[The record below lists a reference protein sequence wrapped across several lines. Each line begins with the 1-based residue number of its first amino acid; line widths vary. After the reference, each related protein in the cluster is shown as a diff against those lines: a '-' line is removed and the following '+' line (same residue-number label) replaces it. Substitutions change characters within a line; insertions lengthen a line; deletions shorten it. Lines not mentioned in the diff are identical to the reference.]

1 VSFFLG
7 KERETENP
15 VELPIDV
22 LHRHLMAIG
31 ASGSGKTVLCKCLM
45 EEAVRHNIPV
55 VIVDPQGDISS
66 LALKGDPEKMES
78 RGIPLTMQEEFFEK
92 ARIGIFTPA
101 SSKGI
106 TISVNPLSFP
116 SPDTPH
122 EEAILALD
130 LTATSLSSFLGY
142 DLSSDSGKG
151 AKAYLF
157 TLLEHLW
164 RKGENVSDMGHMA
177 ELVLNPPSE
186 IAQMLQSFVTKKEPQ
201 EIARKLR
208 FLTVGTPSLMFQKG
222 VQIDMDMF
230 MDKSDGKVPLNIIY
244 MNTLSSTN
252 DKQFFLATLL
262 RELYCWMLKNP
273 AEDIQL
279 LFYVDEIAP
288 YIPPYPRNPPPK
300 EAYAFLFK
308 QARKYGVGLVAATQN
323 ITDID
328 YKALAQ
334 VNTWCLGRLMTQ
346 QDIARVK
353 QIIQS
358 IDPTHA
364 ESVLQKLPSLRT
376 GEFLML
382 SPDVYEDVVNFQVR
396 WLVTDHLTMDEQD
409 IPEALAPDTKQ
420 FFEKF
425 LKKPEPPEKK
435 KQRIR
440 KTVPEPEVEPA
451 AEPEVLPEPS
461 SPLPLRPSKPLA
473 ERIKLLLNSA
483 RRCVSAEYV
492 AENLD
497 VDKKDAEKALRSLI
511 RSKVVKR
518 SKVKGEKEYLYW
530 LSKFGFDP
538 SKNIL
543 GELLAVPNRI
553 TQVEAFKRAKSWL
566 EGGFFS
572 KKEEFYDATFSH
584 MPIWMVSATR
594 QAKRLFFFRKEELDT
609 FYMSATTGA
618 MISIEKDAVLFHR
631 LITKSAGK
639 LKDLDDDD
647 EITFIPRLPKEVP
660 RIPKVKIGRDEI
672 YQTLKLTLGVSPV
685 SSELVML
692 PVWSLKVRHK
702 KKKKKRTIVM
712 DAATGRRLVG
722 HFRQQRSSTRK
733 PQRSSTRKR

>member
-7 KERETENP
+7 KEQGTETP
-15 VELPIDV
+15 VELPV
-22 LHRHLMAIG
+22 EALHRHLMAIG
-31 ASGSGKTVLCKCLM
+31 ASGSGKTVLCKCMM

-66 LALKGDPEKMES
+66 LALKGDPETIES
-78 RGIPLTMQEEFFEK
+78 HGIPLTMQDEFFEK
-92 ARIGIFTPA
+92 ARIAIFTPA

-106 TISVNPLSFP
+106 PISVNPLSFP
-116 SPDTPH
+116 SEDTPH
-122 EEAILALD
+122 EEAILAID
-130 LTATSLSSFLGY
+130 MTATSLSSFLGY
-142 DLSSDSGKG
+142 DLDSDAGKG

-164 RKGENVSDMGHMA
+164 RKGETIKDMGHMA
-177 ELVLNPPSE
+177 EIVLKPPTE
-186 IAQMLQSFVTKKEPQ
+186 IAEMLQSFVTKRDPED
-201 EIARKLR
+201 IARKLR

-273 AEDIQL
+273 SEDIQL
-279 LFYVDEIAP
+279 LFYVDEIAL

-364 ESVLQKLPSLRT
+364 EAVLQKLPSLRT

-396 WLVTDHLTMDEQD
+396 WLVTAHLTMDEQD
-409 IPEALAPDTKQ
+409 IPQALAPETKQ
-420 FFEKF
+420 FFNKF
-425 LKKPEPPEKK
+425 LQKQEKTEKISKPALPSAPP
-435 KQRIR
+435 Q
-440 KTVPEPEVEPA
+440 P
-451 AEPEVLPEPS
+451 
-461 SPLPLRPSKPLA
+461 PSKTLA
-473 ERIKLLLNSA
+473 ERIQLLLNSV
-483 RRCVSAEYV
+483 RQSVSAEYV
-492 AENLD
+492 AENLS
-497 VDKKDAEKALRSLI
+497 VLVNDAEKALNSLV
-511 RSKVVKR
+511 RSKVVKKSR
-518 SKVKGEKEYLYW
+518 VKGDEEYLYW
-530 LSKFGFDP
+530 LSKFGFEP
-538 SKNIL
+538 SKNVM
-543 GELLAVPNRI
+543 GEVLAVPTRI
-553 TQVEAFKRAKSWL
+553 TQVDAFKRAKSWL
-566 EGGFFS
+566 EGGFLN
-572 KKEEFYDATFSH
+572 KKEEIYDATFSH
-584 MPIWMVSATR
+584 MPIWKVSATR
-594 QAKRLFFFRKEELDT
+594 QSKRLFFFSREELDS
-609 FYMSATTGA
+609 YYLSGTTGA
-618 MISIEKDAVLFHR
+618 LISIEKDAMLFHK

-660 RIPKVKIGRDEI
+660 RIPKVKIGRDKI
-672 YQTLKLTLGVSPV
+672 YSTLKLTLGVRPV

-692 PVWSLKVRHK
+692 PVWTLKVRHK
-702 KKKKKRTIVM
+702 KKQKKRTIIM
-712 DAATGRRLVG
+712 DAATGRRIVG
-722 HFRQQRSSTRK
+722 HFRS
-733 PQRSSTRKR
+733 QRSSTRKR

>member
-1 VSFFLG
+1 MRRSNVSFFLG
-7 KERETENP
+7 KKQGTETP
-15 VELPIDV
+15 VELPV
-22 LHRHLMAIG
+22 QALHRHLMAIG
-31 ASGSGKTVLCKCLM
+31 ASGSGKTVLCKCMM

-66 LALKGDPEKMES
+66 LTLKGDPVTMENH
-78 RGIPLTMQEEFFEK
+78 GIPLNMQEEFFEK
-92 ARIGIFTPA
+92 ARIAIFTPA

-106 TISVNPLSFP
+106 PISVNPLSFP
-116 SPDTPH
+116 SEDTPH

-130 LTATSLSSFLGY
+130 MTATSLSSFLGY
-142 DLSSDSGKG
+142 DLDSDAGKG
-151 AKAYLF
+151 AKAYIF

-164 RKGENVSDMGHMA
+164 RKGETIKDMGHMA
-177 ELVLNPPSE
+177 EIVLKPPEE
-186 IAQMLQSFVTKKEPQ
+186 IAEMLQSFVTKRDPE

-222 VQIDMDMF
+222 VQIDMRMF

-252 DKQFFLATLL
+252 DKQFFLATIL

-273 AEDIQL
+273 SEDIQM

-364 ESVLQKLPSLRT
+364 EAVLQKLPSLRT

-396 WLVTDHLTMDEQD
+396 WLVTAHLTMDEKD
-409 IPEALAPDTKQ
+409 IPQSLSPETKQ
-420 FFEKF
+420 FFKKF
-425 LKKPEPPEKK
+425 LQKQEKTEKISKPD
-435 KQRIR
+435 
-440 KTVPEPEVEPA
+440 A
-451 AEPEVLPEPS
+451 LPVHPQ
-461 SPLPLRPSKPLA
+461 PPSKTLA
-473 ERIKLLLNSA
+473 ERIKLLLNSV
-483 RRCVSAEYV
+483 RQSVSADYV
-492 AENLD
+492 AENLN
-497 VDKKDAEKALRSLI
+497 VLVNDAEKVLNSLV
-511 RSKVVKR
+511 RSKVVKKSR
-518 SKVKGEKEYLYW
+518 VQGNEEYLYW
-530 LSKFGFDP
+530 LSKFGFEP
-538 SKNIL
+538 SKNVL
-543 GELLAVPNRI
+543 GEVLAVPTRI

-566 EGGFFS
+566 EGGFLS
-572 KKEEFYDATFSH
+572 KKEEIYDATFSH
-584 MPIWMVSATR
+584 MPIWKVSATR
-594 QAKRLFFFRKEELDT
+594 QSKRLFFFSREELDS
-609 FYMSATTGA
+609 YYLSGSTGA
-618 MISIEKDAVLFHR
+618 LISIEKDTMLFHK

-660 RIPKVKIGRDEI
+660 RIPKVKIGRDKI
-672 YQTLKLTLGVSPV
+672 YLTLQLTLGVRPV
-685 SSELVML
+685 SSDLVLL
-692 PVWSLKVRHK
+692 PVWTFKVRHK
-702 KKKKKRTIVM
+702 KKKKKRTIII
-712 DAATGRRLVG
+712 DAATGRKIIG
-722 HFRQQRSSTRK
+722 HLRS
-733 PQRSSTRKR
+733 QHNSTRKR

>member
-7 KERETENP
+7 KKEGTKTP
-15 VELPIDV
+15 VELPVDA

-31 ASGSGKTVLCKCLM
+31 ASGSGKTVLCKCMM

-55 VIVDPQGDISS
+55 VIVDPQGDIAS
-66 LALKGDPEKMES
+66 LALKGDPETIES
-78 RGIPLTMQEEFFEK
+78 HGVPMTLQEEFFDK
-92 ARIGIFTPA
+92 ARIAIFTPA

-106 TISVNPLSFP
+106 PISVNPLSFP
-116 SPDTPH
+116 SEDTPH

-130 LTATSLSSFLGY
+130 MTATSLSSFLGY
-142 DLSSDSGKG
+142 DLDSDAGKG

-164 RKGENVSDMGHMA
+164 RKGETIKDMGHMA
-177 ELVLNPPSE
+177 EIVLKPPQE
-186 IAQMLQSFVTKKEPQ
+186 IGEMLHSFVTKRDPE

-262 RELYCWMLKNP
+262 RDLYCWMLKNP
-273 AEDIQL
+273 SEDIQL

-364 ESVLQKLPSLRT
+364 EAVLQKLPSLRT

-382 SPDVYEDVVNFQVR
+382 SPDVYDDVINFQVR
-396 WLVTDHLTMDEQD
+396 WLVTTHLTMDEQD
-409 IPEALAPDTKQ
+409 IPQALTAETKQ
-420 FFEKF
+420 FFKKF
-425 LKKPEPPEKK
+425 LQKQEKIKKICKPAMPSPPP
-435 KQRIR
+435 Q
-440 KTVPEPEVEPA
+440 
-451 AEPEVLPEPS
+451 
-461 SPLPLRPSKPLA
+461 PSKTLA
-473 ERIKLLLNSA
+473 KRIQLLLNSV
-483 RRCVSAEYV
+483 RKSVSVDYV
-492 AENLD
+492 AENLN
-497 VDKKDAEKALRSLI
+497 VLVNDAQKALNSLV
-511 RSKVVKR
+511 RSKVVKKSR
-518 SKVKGEKEYLYW
+518 AKGDEEYLYS
-530 LSKFGFDP
+530 LSKFGFEP
-538 SKNIL
+538 SKNVL
-543 GELLAVPNRI
+543 GEFLAVPTRI
-553 TQVEAFKRAKSWL
+553 TQVEALKRAKSWL

-572 KKEEFYDATFSH
+572 KNEEIYDATFSH
-584 MPIWMVSATR
+584 MPIWKVSTTR
-594 QAKRLFFFRKEELDT
+594 KSKRLFFFSREELDT
-609 FYMSATTGA
+609 FYLSGTTGA
-618 MISIEKDAVLFHR
+618 LICIEKDTMQFNK

-660 RIPKVKIGRDEI
+660 RIPKVKIGQDKI
-672 YQTLKLTLGVSPV
+672 YSKLRLTLGVRPI
-685 SSELVML
+685 SSELVLL
-692 PVWSLKVRHK
+692 PIWTLKVRHK
-702 KKKKKRTIVM
+702 KKKKKRTIIM
-712 DAATGRRLVG
+712 DAATGRKIIG
-722 HFRQQRSSTRK
+722 YFRSQRR
-733 PQRSSTRKR
+733 STRKR

>member
-7 KERETENP
+7 KEQGTETP
-15 VELPIDV
+15 VELPV
-22 LHRHLMAIG
+22 EALHRHLMAIG
-31 ASGSGKTVLCKCLM
+31 ASGSGKTVLCKCMM

-66 LALKGDPEKMES
+66 LALKGDPEMIES
-78 RGIPLTMQEEFFEK
+78 HGIPLTMQDEFFEK
-92 ARIGIFTPA
+92 ARIAIFTPA

-106 TISVNPLSFP
+106 PISVNPLSFP
-116 SPDTPH
+116 SEDTPH
-122 EEAILALD
+122 EEAILAID
-130 LTATSLSSFLGY
+130 MTATSLSSFLGY
-142 DLSSDSGKG
+142 DLDSDAGKG

-164 RKGENVSDMGHMA
+164 RKGETIKDMGHMA
-177 ELVLNPPSE
+177 EIVLKPPTE
-186 IAQMLQSFVTKKEPQ
+186 IAEMLQSFVTKRDPED
-201 EIARKLR
+201 IARKLR

-273 AEDIQL
+273 SEDIQL

-364 ESVLQKLPSLRT
+364 EAVLQKLPSLRT

-396 WLVTDHLTMDEQD
+396 WLVTAHLTMDEQD
-409 IPEALAPDTKQ
+409 IPQALAPETKQ
-420 FFEKF
+420 FFNKF
-425 LKKPEPPEKK
+425 LQKQEKTEKISKPALPSAPP
-435 KQRIR
+435 QPPS
-440 KTVPEPEVEPA
+440 KT
-451 AEPEVLPEPS
+451 LPE
-461 SPLPLRPSKPLA
+461 
-473 ERIKLLLNSA
+473 RIQLLLNSV
-483 RRCVSAEYV
+483 RQSVSAEYV
-492 AENLD
+492 AENLSVLVND
-497 VDKKDAEKALRSLI
+497 VEKALNSLV
-511 RSKVVKR
+511 RSKVVKKSR
-518 SKVKGEKEYLYW
+518 VKGDEEYLYW
-530 LSKFGFDP
+530 LSKFGFEP
-538 SKNIL
+538 SKNVM
-543 GELLAVPNRI
+543 GEVLAVPTRI
-553 TQVEAFKRAKSWL
+553 TQVDAFKRAKSWL
-566 EGGFFS
+566 EGGFLS

-584 MPIWMVSATR
+584 MPIWKVSASR
-594 QAKRLFFFRKEELDT
+594 QSKRLFFFSREELDS
-609 FYMSATTGA
+609 YYLSGTTGA
-618 MISIEKDAVLFHR
+618 LISIEKDAMLFHK

-660 RIPKVKIGRDEI
+660 RIPKVKIGRDKI
-672 YQTLKLTLGVSPV
+672 YSTLRLTLGVRPV

-692 PVWSLKVRHK
+692 PVWTLKVRHK
-702 KKKKKRTIVM
+702 KKQKKRTIIM
-712 DAATGRRLVG
+712 DAATGRRIVG
-722 HFRQQRSSTRK
+722 HFRS
-733 PQRSSTRKR
+733 QRSSTRKR

>member
-1 VSFFLG
+1 VIRNRRISTVSFFLG
-7 KERETENP
+7 KKQGTETP
-15 VELPIDV
+15 VELPIEA

-31 ASGSGKTVLCKCLM
+31 ASGSGKTVLCKCMM

-55 VIVDPQGDISS
+55 IIVDPQGDISS
-66 LALKGDPEKMES
+66 LALKGNPETIES
-78 RGIPLTMQEEFFEK
+78 HGIPLTLQEEFFEK
-92 ARIGIFTPA
+92 ARIAIFTPA

-106 TISVNPLSFP
+106 PISVNPLSFP
-116 SPDTPH
+116 SEDTPH

-130 LTATSLSSFLGY
+130 MTATSLSSFLGY
-142 DLSSDSGKG
+142 DLASDAGKG

-164 RKGENVSDMGHMA
+164 RKGETIKDMGHMA
-177 ELVLNPPSE
+177 EIVLKPPTE
-186 IAQMLQSFVTKKEPQ
+186 IAEILQSFVTKRDPE

-222 VQIDMDMF
+222 VQIDMEMF

-244 MNTLSSTN
+244 LNTLSSSN
-252 DKQFFLATLL
+252 DKEFFLATLL

-273 AEDIQL
+273 AENIQL

-308 QARKYGVGLVAATQN
+308 QARKYGVGLLAATQN

-358 IDPTHA
+358 IDPAHA
-364 ESVLQKLPSLRT
+364 EAVLQKLPSLRT

-396 WLVTDHLTMDEQD
+396 WLVTEHKTMDEQD
-409 IPEALAPDTKQ
+409 IPQALAPETKQ
-420 FFEKF
+420 FFNKF
-425 LKKPEPPEKK
+425 LQKQEKTEKISKP
-435 KQRIR
+435 
-440 KTVPEPEVEPA
+440 A
-451 AEPEVLPEPS
+451 LPS
-461 SPLPLRPSKPLA
+461 ALPQPPSKTLA
-473 ERIKLLLNSA
+473 ERIQLVLNSV
-483 RRCVSAEYV
+483 RQSVSAEYV
-492 AENLD
+492 AENLS
-497 VDKKDAEKALRSLI
+497 VLVNDAEKALNSLV
-511 RSKVVKR
+511 RSKVVKKSR
-518 SKVKGEKEYLYW
+518 VEGHEEYLYW
-530 LSKFGFDP
+530 LSKFGFEP
-538 SKNIL
+538 SKNVM
-543 GELLAVPNRI
+543 GEVLAIPTRI

-566 EGGFFS
+566 EGGFLS
-572 KKEEFYDATFSH
+572 KKEEIYDATFSH
-584 MPIWMVSATR
+584 MPIWKVSATR
-594 QAKRLFFFRKEELDT
+594 QSKRLFFFSKEELDS
-609 FYMSATTGA
+609 YYLSGTTGA
-618 MISIEKDAVLFHR
+618 LISIEKDAMLFHK

-660 RIPKVKIGRDEI
+660 RIPKVKIGRDKI
-672 YQTLKLTLGVSPV
+672 CSTLRLTFGVRPV
-685 SSELVML
+685 SYELVLL
-692 PVWSLKVRHK
+692 PVWSLKVKHK
-702 KKKKKRTIVM
+702 KKKKKRTIIM
-712 DAATGRRLVG
+712 DAATGRRIVG
-722 HFRQQRSSTRK
+722 HFRSQRR
-733 PQRSSTRKR
+733 STRKR

>member
-1 VSFFLG
+1 
-7 KERETENP
+7 
-15 VELPIDV
+15 
-22 LHRHLMAIG
+22 LMALG
-31 ASGSGKTVLCKCLM
+31 ASGSGKTVLCKCVM
-45 EEAVRHNIPV
+45 EEAVRHGIPV

-66 LALKGDPEKMES
+66 LALKGEPEEMES
-78 RGIPLTMQEEFFEK
+78 HGIPLTMQEEYFDK
-92 ARIGIFTPA
+92 ARIAIFTPA

-106 TISVNPLSFP
+106 PISVNPLSFP
-116 SPDTPH
+116 STDTPH

-130 LTATSLSSFLGY
+130 MTATSLSSFLGY
-142 DLSSDSGKG
+142 DLGSDAGKG

-164 RKGENVSDMGHMA
+164 RKGETIKDMAHMA
-177 ELVLNPPSE
+177 EIVLNPPSE
-186 IAQMLQSFVTKKEPQ
+186 INEMLQSFVTKREPQ

-273 AEDIQL
+273 SEDIQL

-334 VNTWCLGRLMTQ
+334 VNTWCLGRMMTR

-364 ESVLQKLPSLRT
+364 ETVLQKLPSLRT

-382 SPDVYEDVVNFQVR
+382 SPDVYDDVVNFQVR
-396 WLVTDHLTMDEQD
+396 WLVTDHLTLDEKD
-409 IPEALAPDTKQ
+409 LP
-420 FFEKF
+420 KF
-425 LKKPEPPEKK
+425 LPSESKRFFAKYQLKQKEKAEKPVAPSPP
-435 KQRIR
+435 
-440 KTVPEPEVEPA
+440 
-451 AEPEVLPEPS
+451 
-461 SPLPLRPSKPLA
+461 PSKSLA
-473 ERIKLLLNSA
+473 ERIKLFLNSV
-483 RRCVSAEYV
+483 RQSVSAEYV
-492 AENLD
+492 AENLG
-497 VDKKDAEKALRSLI
+497 VLVEDAEKALNSLV
-511 RSKVVKR
+511 RSKVVKKSR
-518 SKVKGEKEYLYW
+518 VRGDEEYLYW
-530 LSKFGFDP
+530 LSKFGFEP
-538 SKNIL
+538 SKNVL
-543 GELLAVPNRI
+543 GEVLAIPTRI
-553 TQVEAFKRAKSWL
+553 TQVEAFNRAKSLL
-566 EGGFFS
+566 EGGLFL
-572 KKEEFYDATFSH
+572 KKEEFYDASFSH
-584 MPIWMVSATR
+584 MPIWKVSATR
-594 QAKRLFFFRKEELDT
+594 KAKHLFFFRREELDT
-609 FYMSATTGA
+609 YYVSATTGA
-618 MISIEKDAVLFHR
+618 MISLERGAMLFHKVM
-631 LITKSAGK
+631 TKSAGK

-647 EITFIPRLPKEVP
+647 DITFIPRLPKEVP
-660 RIPKVKIGRDEI
+660 RIPKIKMGQDKIYSKLR
-672 YQTLKLTLGVSPV
+672 LTLGVRPV
-685 SSELVML
+685 SSEIVLL
-692 PVWSLKVRHK
+692 PVWTLKVRHRK
-702 KKKKKRTIVM
+702 KNKKRSIVM

-722 HFRQQRSSTRK
+722 HFK
-733 PQRSSTRKR
+733 PKRRSTRKR

>member
-1 VSFFLG
+1 MSFFLG
-7 KERETENP
+7 KEYETEKP
-15 VELPIDV
+15 VELPIEA
-22 LHRHLMAIG
+22 LQRHLMAIG
-31 ASGSGKTVLCKCLM
+31 ASGSGKTVLCKCMM
-45 EEAVRHNIPV
+45 EDAIRHGIPV

-66 LALKGDPEKMES
+66 LALKGDPETLES
-78 RGIPLTMQEEFFEK
+78 HGIPLAMQEEYCEK
-92 ARIGIFTPA
+92 ARIAIFTPA

-106 TISVNPLSFP
+106 PISVNPLSFP
-116 SPDTPH
+116 SEDTPH

-130 LTATSLSSFLGY
+130 MTASSLSSFLGY
-142 DLSSDSGKG
+142 DLASDAGKG

-164 RKGENVSDMGHMA
+164 RKGEKIKDMGHMA
-177 ELVLNPPSE
+177 EIVLKPPMEISE
-186 IAQMLQSFVTKKEPQ
+186 ILQSFVTKREPE

-222 VQIDMDMF
+222 VQINMDMF

-273 AEDIQL
+273 SEGIQL

-364 ESVLQKLPSLRT
+364 EVVLQKLPSLRT

-382 SPDVYEDVVNFQVR
+382 SPDVYDDVVNFQVR
-396 WLVTDHLTMDEQD
+396 WLVTNHKTMDEQD
-409 IPEALAPDTKQ
+409 IPQALAPETKQ
-420 FFEKF
+420 YFKKF
-425 LKKPEPPEKK
+425 LQKQEKTEKTCKPVMPSVLLAPP
-435 KQRIR
+435 Q
-440 KTVPEPEVEPA
+440 P
-451 AEPEVLPEPS
+451 
-461 SPLPLRPSKPLA
+461 PSKTLA
-473 ERIKLLLNSA
+473 ERIQLMLNSV
-483 RRCVSAEYV
+483 RRSVSAEYI
-492 AENLD
+492 AENLNVPAKD
-497 VDKKDAEKALRSLI
+497 VENALNSLVK
-511 RSKVVKR
+511 SKVVKR
-518 SKVKGEKEYLYW
+518 NRVNGNEEYLYW
-530 LSKFGFDP
+530 LSKFGFEP
-538 SKNIL
+538 SKNVV
-543 GELLAVPNRI
+543 GEFLTIPTRI
-553 TQVEAFKRAKSWL
+553 TQVDAFKRAKPWL

-572 KKEEFYDATFSH
+572 KNEEFYDATFSH
-584 MPIWMVSATR
+584 MPIWKGSATR
-594 QAKRLFFFRKEELDT
+594 QSKRLFFFSREEMDT
-609 FYMSATTGA
+609 YYLSGTTGA
-618 MISIEKDAVLFHR
+618 LMSIEKDTMLFHK
-631 LITKSAGK
+631 LITGNARK
-639 LKDLDDDD
+639 LRILDDDD

-660 RIPKVKIGRDEI
+660 RFPKIKIGKAKIHSNLR
-672 YQTLKLTLGVSPV
+672 LTLGVKPV
-685 SSELVML
+685 SSEIVLL

-702 KKKKKRTIVM
+702 KKKKKRTIIM
-712 DAATGRRLVG
+712 DAATGRMIVG
-722 HFRQQRSSTRK
+722 HFRSKHSS
-733 PQRSSTRKR
+733 RKR